1 MDYKVQLNWQE
12 DESSPRGTKYF
23 VEFFKLN
30 EWETFVGGDEGSTW
44 QEAMAK
50 AIEKLQEAG
59 EI

>member
-12 DESSPRGTKYF
+12 DANAPRGTKYF

-30 EWETFVGGDEGSTW
+30 NWDTFIGGGEGYTW
-44 QEAMAK
+44 QEAMAN
-50 AIEKLQEAG
+50 AIDKLQETG